1 MVSAAVKRYP
11 WILEQDI
18 TWVALYTVRKYSTEF
33 PTKVKYLLK
42 FKSKIHTFCFVLS
55 GTVLLKVREKCLY
68 PCVCVCEEPTP
79 SCWYNRPVPWTE
91 YHDPDPLNSHKYP
104 PIISCYNTAGSFKL
118 SINGWSKELQYTVV
132 QSWSYGSAKLKLWQ
146 CKVGAMVALR
156 SKGYEIAKSERRPFQ
171 VWKPG

>member
-1 MVSAAVKRYP
+1 M
-11 WILEQDI
+11 
-18 TWVALYTVRKYSTEF
+18 
-33 PTKVKYLLK
+33 
-42 FKSKIHTFCFVLS
+42 LS

-118 SINGWSKELQYTVV
+118 SINGWSKELQ
-132 QSWSYGSAKLKLWQ
+132 
-146 CKVGAMVALR
+146 CKVGAMALQSWSFGSAKLELWWLCEAR
-156 SKGYEIAKSERRPFQ
+156 ATKLQSQNDGHSKFESQVKSLKLKGQCHEIFDYFFGLKDSKQAQTVSQIFLFSWRYSIVKFENWVSA
-171 VWKPG
+171 